1 MADLIYPPEVQ
12 ACIDNP
18 HQIAFLVDFDGTL
31 VHFAPHPDDV
41 IVPHELIEHLRTI
54 SMRHDIAFAFVTG
67 RSIRKLDQFMDG
79 VTTTA
84 VGSHGAEWRR
94 GPGNTIHPLAPP
106 ISPTLRRAMEIVS
119 EKHNCIFEDKYYTLS
134 LHLPYAQMHK
144 DLVPELAAAAAE
156 ENDAYV
162 IRRVDRTYEVLQK
175 AINKGSG
182 IRHLMQQPG
191 FAGKKPLYIGDD
203 VETDTSL
210 AAVEEMGGVC
220 LSVKH
225 AAVLEVPHD
234 LTFMGIDAARSI
246 VETLA
251 KY

>member
-1 MADLIYPPEVQ
+1 
-12 ACIDNP
+12 
-18 HQIAFLVDFDGTL
+18 
-31 VHFAPHPDDV
+31 
-41 IVPHELIEHLRTI
+41 
-54 SMRHDIAFAFVTG
+54 
-67 RSIRKLDQFMDG
+67 
-79 VTTTA
+79 
-84 VGSHGAEWRR
+84 
-94 GPGNTIHPLAPP
+94 
-106 ISPTLRRAMEIVS
+106 
-119 EKHNCIFEDKYYTLS
+119 
-134 LHLPYAQMHK
+134 MHK